1 MISTEVIQPTIE
13 RAAHTVLVVDDNP
26 ATRYSTGRVIRA
38 AGFRT
43 AEAGSGGEA
52 LELIAGGV
60 SAVVLDVHLPD
71 IDGFELC
78 RRIRA
83 NPATTS
89 LPVVHLSAEYVRNED
104 RVTGLNA
111 GADGYMVH
119 PVEPAVLVATLQA
132 LIRARTAEDR
142 LRRSEQRFRAIYD
155 QAQSGIALLD
165 EEGRF
170 ADTNPALQALLGRT
184 GAELV
189 GRAVADF
196 APPDWRGFVH
206 THLRAPARDG
216 QPWRGEFPLCN
227 VEGQVVHLEWSVSSH
242 VEPGVRIAIAI
253 DVSGRFELEQRR
265 RDVLE
270 REQAARQLAERHSRT
285 KDDFIAVLSHE
296 LRTPLNAII
305 GWVHILK
312 RRGTTPEARKGLD
325 AIERNVKTQ
334 ARIISDILD
343 VSRINSGKLRLDRE
357 WTDPADLVVE
367 SIEAL
372 AAGIEEKRLQVDT
385 DLQEAHAP
393 AWIDPARFQQIFWN
407 LMTNAI
413 KFSPPGARIEVKL
426 HRDGDLLRLEVRDF
440 GQGIQPD
447 FLPHLFD
454 RFTQSDAP
462 GNRRHGGL
470 GLGLSIVK
478 HLVDLH
484 GGDVSAYS
492 AGEGQGTSMRVE
504 LNVVPAFEPSGGSE
518 APDSES
524 GPEAEEPQ
532 PQALHGLDVLLVE
545 DDPEATEMM
554 TLVLS
559 ERGARVRLAADYEGA
574 LRALQ
579 EAWPQVLVSD
589 IGLPGRD
596 GYELVRRVRELEAAR
611 GGPRLPVIALTAF
624 ARPEDQRK
632 TLAAGF
638 DLHLSKPLRPH
649 VLLDAIVRSRP
660 GAAGADVAPG
670 PDRGPGAAG
679 T

>member
-1 MISTEVIQPTIE
+1 MISTEAIQPTID

-26 ATRYSTGRVIRA
+26 ATRYSTGRVVRA
-38 AGFRT
+38 AGFRM
-43 AEAGSGGEA
+43 AEAGSGVEA
-52 LELIAGGV
+52 LDLIARGV

-83 NPATTS
+83 NPATAS

-170 ADTNPALQALLGRT
+170 ADANPAMQELLGRA
-184 GAELV
+184 GGDLV
-189 GRAVADF
+189 GHEVADF
-196 APPDWRGFVH
+196 APPDWRVFVAA
-206 THLRAPARDG
+206 HLRSPSSEG
-216 QPWRGEFPLCN
+216 QPWRGEFPLQAAD
-227 VEGQVVHLEWSVSSH
+227 GRTVHLEWSVSSH

-253 DVSGRFELEQRR
+253 DVSGRYELEQRR

-312 RRGTTPEARKGLD
+312 RRGTTPEGTKGLD

-343 VSRINSGKLRLDRE
+343 VSRINSGKLRLDQE
-357 WTDPADLVVE
+357 WTDPADLVLE
-367 SIEAL
+367 SISAL
-372 AAGIEEKRLQVDT
+372 AGPVNEKRLQVDT
-385 DLQEAHAP
+385 DVQHAHAP

-407 LMTNAI
+407 LMTNAV
-413 KFSPPGARIEVKL
+413 KFSPAGGRIEVKL
-426 HRDGDLLRLEVRDF
+426 RRRGERLQLEVRDF
-440 GQGIQPD
+440 GQGIKTD

-484 GGDVSAYS
+484 GGEVDAYS
-492 AGEGQGTSMRVE
+492 AGEGQGAVMRVQ
-504 LNVVPAFEPSGGSE
+504 LPVVPAFEPTGSSELPDTEGG
-518 APDSES
+518 PDSV
-524 GPEAEEPQ
+524 EEIQ
-532 PQALHGLDVLLVE
+532 PQALQGMDVLLVE
-545 DDPEATEMM
+545 DDREATEMM
-554 TLVLS
+554 MLVLS
-559 ERGARVRLAADYEGA
+559 ERGARVRTAVDYEAALGA
-574 LRALQ
+574 LR
-579 EAWPQVLVSD
+579 EAWPDVLVSD

-596 GYELVRRVRELEAAR
+596 GYELVRRVREMEGAL
-611 GGPRLPVIALTAF
+611 GGGHLPAIALTAF
-624 ARPEDQRK
+624 ARPEDLRK
-632 TLAAGF
+632 TLDAGF
-638 DLHLSKPLRPH
+638 DLHLAKPLRPH
-649 VLLDAIVRSRP
+649 LLLDAIVRSRP
-660 GAAGADVAPG
+660 ARDATPDPQGGAVPG
-670 PDRGPGAAG
+670 S
-679 T
+679 

>member
-1 MISTEVIQPTIE
+1 MIDPEVINATIA
-13 RAAHTVLVVDDNP
+13 RADHTVLVVDDNP
-26 ATRYSTGRVIRA
+26 ATRYATGRVIRA

-43 AEAGSGGEA
+43 AEAGSGAEA
-52 LELIAGGV
+52 LELIAQGV

-71 IDGFELC
+71 TDGFELC

-83 NPATTS
+83 NPGTAT
-89 LPVVHLSAEYVRNED
+89 LPVVHLSAEFVRNED
-104 RVTGLNA
+104 RVTGLDA

-142 LRRSEQRFRAIYD
+142 MRRSEQRFRAIYD
-155 QAQSGIALLD
+155 QAQSGIALVD

-170 ADTNPALQALLGRT
+170 SDANPALLKMLGR
-184 GAELV
+184 GREAVVGHRVSDLV
-189 GRAVADF
+189 
-196 APPDWRGFVH
+196 PPDWQAFVAAQLAAARGEG
-206 THLRAPARDG
+206 A
-216 QPWRGEFPLCN
+216 PWRGEFPLLHAS
-227 VEGQVVHLEWSVSSH
+227 GRPVHLEWSVSSH
-242 VEPGVRIAIAI
+242 VEPGVRIVIAN
-253 DVSGRFELEQRR
+253 DVSERHELEQRR

-270 REQAARQLAERHSRT
+270 REQAARQVAERHSRT

-312 RRGTTPEARKGLD
+312 RRGTTPEGAKGLE

-343 VSRINSGKLRLDRE
+343 VSRINSGKLHLDRE
-357 WTDPADLVVE
+357 WTDPAELVA
-367 SIEAL
+367 SSLDAL
-372 AAGIEEKRLQVDT
+372 SGPINEKRLRVET
-385 DLQEAHAP
+385 DIEGAHAP
-393 AWIDPARFQQIFWN
+393 AWLDPARFQQIFWN
-407 LMTNAI
+407 LMTNGL
-413 KFSPPGARIEVKL
+413 KFSPEGDRIEVVL
-426 HRDGDLLRLEVRDF
+426 RREGDQLLLAVRDF
-440 GQGIQPD
+440 GQGIKPE

-484 GGDVSAYS
+484 GGEVSAHS
-492 AGEGQGTSMRVE
+492 AGEGQGTTMRVA
-504 LNVVPAFEPSGGSE
+504 LPAVPASE
-518 APDSES
+518 APASE
-524 GPEAEEPQ
+524 GPETEIAPDAGDDLQ
-532 PQALHGLDVLLVE
+532 LHALQGLDVLLVE
-545 DDPEATEMM
+545 DDREATEMM
-554 TLVLS
+554 TMVLA
-559 ERGARVRLAADYEGA
+559 ERGARRGAAPDIDGA
-574 LRALQ
+574 GHALQ
-579 EAWPQVLVSD
+579 QAWPDVLVSD

-596 GYELVRRVRELEAAR
+596 GYELVRRMREIERERRAPHLAA
-611 GGPRLPVIALTAF
+611 IAVTAF

-649 VLLDAIVRSRP
+649 LLLDAIVRCRP
-660 GAAGADVAPG
+660 AA
-670 PDRGPGAAG
+670 
-679 T
+679 

>member
-1 MISTEVIQPTIE
+1 MIDAEVISPTID
-13 RAAHTVLVVDDNP
+13 RAAHTVLVVDDNA

-43 AEAGSGGEA
+43 AEAGSGAEA
-52 LELIAGGV
+52 LELIAQGV

-83 NPATTS
+83 NPPTAT

-111 GADGYMVH
+111 GADGYMIH

-165 EEGRF
+165 EQGRF
-170 ADTNPALQALLGRT
+170 ADVNPALLALLGRSHE
-184 GAELV
+184 ALV
-189 GRAVADF
+189 GRPVSDFVPPEWQAAVTVQLATGGGEG
-196 APPDWRGFVH
+196 A
-206 THLRAPARDG
+206 
-216 QPWRGEFPLCN
+216 PWRGEFPLLN
-227 VEGQVVHLEWSVSSH
+227 AAGRPVHLEWSVSSH

-253 DVSGRFELEQRR
+253 DASERHELEQRR

-270 REQAARQLAERHSRT
+270 REQAARQVAERHSRT

-312 RRGTTPEARKGLD
+312 RRGITPEGAKGLD

-343 VSRINSGKLRLDRE
+343 VSRINSGKLHLDRE
-357 WTDPADLVVE
+357 WTDPAELVAN
-367 SIEAL
+367 SIDAL
-372 AAGIEEKRLQVDT
+372 AGPINEKRIHVET
-385 DLQEAHAP
+385 DLLGAHAP
-393 AWIDPARFQQIFWN
+393 AWLDPARFQQIFWN
-407 LMTNAI
+407 LMTNAV
-413 KFSPPGARIEVKL
+413 KFSPEHGRIEVTL
-426 HRDGDLLRLEVRDF
+426 RREADALLLVVRDF
-440 GQGIQPD
+440 GQGITPE

-484 GGDVSAYS
+484 GGEVGAHS
-492 AGEGQGTSMRVE
+492 AGEGQGTAMRVV
-504 LNVVPAFEPSGGSE
+504 LPALQPGEPGVSD
-518 APDSES
+518 A
-524 GPEAEEPQ
+524 PEAESGFDAEDSRL
-532 PQALHGLDVLLVE
+532 QALQGLDVLLVE
-545 DDPEATEMM
+545 DDREATEMM
-554 TLVLS
+554 TMVLA
-559 ERGARVRLAADYEGA
+559 ERGVHVRTAGDFDS
-574 LRALQ
+574 ALQ
-579 EAWPQVLVSD
+579 ALQQAWPDVLVSD

-596 GYELVRRVRELEAAR
+596 GYELVRRMREIER
-611 GGPRLPVIALTAF
+611 ERRSPHLPAIALTAF
-624 ARPEDQRK
+624 ARAEDQRK

-649 VLLDAIVRSRP
+649 LLLDAIVRSRP
-660 GAAGADVAPG
+660 A
-670 PDRGPGAAG
+670 
-679 T
+679 

>member
-1 MISTEVIQPTIE
+1 MISTEAIQPTIE

-26 ATRYSTGRVIRA
+26 ATRYSTARVIRA

-52 LELIAGGV
+52 LALIAQGV

-83 NPATTS
+83 NPATAS

-165 EEGRF
+165 EEGCF
-170 ADTNPALQALLGRT
+170 ADTNPAMQALLGRT
-184 GAELV
+184 AAELA
-189 GRAVADF
+189 GRAIADF

-206 THLRAPARDG
+206 THLRSTASDG

-227 VEGQVVHLEWSVSSH
+227 AEGHVVHLEWSVSSH
-242 VEPGVRIAIAI
+242 VDPGVRIAIAI

-312 RRGTTPEARKGLD
+312 RRGPTPEAGKGLD

-357 WTDPADLVVE
+357 WTDAAELVVE
-367 SIEAL
+367 SIAAL
-372 AAGIEEKRLQVDT
+372 AASIDEKRLQVHTEVQD
-385 DLQEAHAP
+385 AHAP
-393 AWIDPARFQQIFWN
+393 AWIDPARFQQIVWN

-413 KFSPPGARIEVKL
+413 KFSPKDGRVDVTL

-484 GGDVSAYS
+484 GGAVSAYS
-492 AGEGQGTSMRVE
+492 AGQGQGASMRVE

-518 APDSES
+518 EPDTEL
-524 GPEAEEPQ
+524 GPEAEEAE

-559 ERGARVRLAADYEGA
+559 ERGARVRVAADYDGA
-574 LRALQ
+574 LRALKD
-579 EAWPQVLVSD
+579 AWPQVLVSD

-596 GYELVRRVRELEAAR
+596 GYELVRRVRELEAER
-611 GGPRLPVIALTAF
+611 GGPRLPAVALTAF

-649 VLLDAIVRSRP
+649 LLLDAILRSRP
-660 GAAGADVAPG
+660 ATGGGDAAPGPEAGAGAAG
-670 PDRGPGAAG
+670 R
-679 T
+679 

>member
-1 MISTEVIQPTIE
+1 
-13 RAAHTVLVVDDNP
+13 VDDNP
-26 ATRYSTGRVIRA
+26 ATRYSTGRVVRA

-43 AEAGSGGEA
+43 VEAGSGGEA
-52 LELIAGGV
+52 LELIAAGV

-165 EEGRF
+165 EDGRF
-170 ADTNPALQALLGRT
+170 ADTNPALQALLRRT

-189 GRAVADF
+189 GRAVAEF

-206 THLRAPARDG
+206 AHLRAPAKDG
-216 QPWRGEFPLCN
+216 QPWRGEFPLCDA
-227 VEGQVVHLEWSVSSH
+227 EGTVVHLEWSVSSH

-253 DVSGRFELEQRR
+253 DMSGRFELEQRR
-265 RDVLE
+265 HDVLE

-312 RRGTTPEARKGLD
+312 RRGTTPEAAKGLD

-367 SIEAL
+367 SIAAL

-385 DLQEAHAP
+385 DLQDAHAP

-413 KFSPPGARIEVKL
+413 KFSPPGARIEVNL
-426 HRDGDLLRLEVRDF
+426 HRDGELLRLEVRDF

-484 GGDVSAYS
+484 GGAVSAYS

-518 APDSES
+518 APDTEG
-524 GPEAEEPQ
+524 GPEPEEDQ

-559 ERGARVRLAADYEGA
+559 ERGARVRLAADYDSA
-574 LRALQ
+574 LRALH
-579 EAWPQVLVSD
+579 EAWPHVLVSD

-596 GYELVRRVRELEAAR
+596 GYELVRRVRELETAR

-632 TLAAGF
+632 TIAAGF

-649 VLLDAIVRSRP
+649 LLLDAIVRSRP
-660 GAAGADVAPG
+660 VGAGADAAPEVR
-670 PDRGPGAAG
+670 PEAG

>member
-1 MISTEVIQPTIE
+1 MIDPEAINLTID

-26 ATRYSTGRVIRA
+26 ATRYATGRVIRA
-38 AGFRT
+38 AGFRV
-43 AEAGSGGEA
+43 AEAGSGVEA
-52 LELIAGGV
+52 LDLIARGV
-60 SAVVLDVHLPD
+60 SAVILDVHLPD

-83 NPATTS
+83 NPLTAA
-89 LPVVHLSAEYVRNED
+89 LPVVHLSAEYTRDED

-119 PVEPAVLVATLQA
+119 PAEPAVLVATLQA

-165 EEGRF
+165 EQGRF
-170 ADTNPALQALLGRT
+170 ADANPAMLKLLGRS
-184 GAELV
+184 GEALIGQPVSAFVPAE
-189 GRAVADF
+189 
-196 APPDWRGFVH
+196 WRGWVE
-206 THLRAPARDG
+206 THLPTAGDEAA
-216 QPWRGEFPLCN
+216 PWRGEFPLQR
-227 VEGQVVHLEWSVSSH
+227 GDGSPVVLEWSVSSH

-253 DVSGRFELEQRR
+253 DVSERHELEQRR

-270 REQAARQLAERHSRT
+270 REQAARQVAERHSRT

-305 GWVHILK
+305 GWVHILR
-312 RRGTTPEARKGLD
+312 RRGMNPEGTKGLD

-343 VSRINSGKLRLDRE
+343 VSRINSGKLRLDCE
-357 WTDPADLVVE
+357 WTDPAELVVNAL
-367 SIEAL
+367 EAL
-372 AAGIEEKRLQVDT
+372 SGPIGEKHIRLDTQV
-385 DLQEAHAP
+385 EGAHAP
-393 AWIDPARFQQIFWN
+393 AWLDPARFQQIFWN

-413 KFSPPGARIEVKL
+413 KFSPDGGRIEVL
-426 HRDGDLLRLEVRDF
+426 MQRHDDQLLLTVRDF
-440 GQGIQPD
+440 GQGIKPE

-484 GGDVSAYS
+484 GGEVSAES
-492 AGEGQGTSMRVE
+492 LGEGQGSIMRIE
-504 LNVVPAFEPSGGSE
+504 LPAVATGEPAVAE
-518 APDSES
+518 TPDTES
-524 GPEAEEPQ
+524 GFDTLEIQPEALQ
-532 PQALHGLDVLLVE
+532 GVDVLLVE
-545 DDPEATEMM
+545 DDREATEMM
-554 TLVLS
+554 MLVLT
-559 ERGARVRLAADYEGA
+559 ERGARVRTANDYDDA
-574 LRALQ
+574 LRAVQ
-579 EAWPQVLVSD
+579 HTWPDVLVSD

-596 GYELVRRVRELEAAR
+596 GYELVRRIREIER
-611 GGPRLPVIALTAF
+611 ERQQPRLPAIALTAF
-624 ARPEDQRK
+624 ARPQDQHK
-632 TLAAGF
+632 SLAAGF

-649 VLLDAIVRSRP
+649 ALLEAILRCRP
-660 GAAGADVAPG
+660 GNA
-670 PDRGPGAAG
+670 
-679 T
+679 